1 MAQPPSHN
9 EPLQPLLDA
18 EAGEQLSRRLEN
30 AAWGLFFL
38 WLAIVWY
45 ADLSWYW
52 GMVGIGGIFLGEA
65 AIRGFYE
72 LKISGVA
79 VMFGILFLAGGV
91 WGLATTPFA
100 LMPALF
106 VLFGIAMVWRAFM
119 SWVRRR

>member
-1 MAQPPSHN
+1 MAQPPSQN
-9 EPLQPLLDA
+9 EPLKPLLDA

-52 GMVGIGGIFLGEA
+52 GMVGIGAIFLGEA

-79 VMFGILFLAGGV
+79 VMFGILFLTGGV

-119 SWVRRR
+119 SWIRRR